1 MLLSDDRNLP
11 MSLQKTQISTIS
23 FGHSVGT
30 GPPVVRPAPDVPRG
44 CPPHSFFCARKDPRI
59 QIHQP
64 LTFLSQQS
72 FGYCPRAKRSRSN
85 THAGVVGYLFET
97 AHNAIAPMRQPGA
110 YIRSCEL
117 SGVVERAHSNVARKT
132 KGWVEHKI
140 RHAGGTREEYSQ
152 SGRPAQPPECWT
164 QTFVSPGPPA
174 GAGGKISQ
182 RGDRVFSR
190 HLQDFKK
197 KSPAETGLRLW

>member
-1 MLLSDDRNLP
+1 MTKCVATAVMRISGSSGRSRDTVWSMAASSCFKEPIQHICPLSTSRASYGWQTGANRVMLLSDDRNLP

-30 GPPVVRPAPDVPRG
+30 GRTGVRPAPDVPRG
-44 CPPHSFFCARKDPRI
+44 CPPHSFFCARKDPR
-59 QIHQP
+59 IHQP

-85 THAGVVGYLFET
+85 TDAGVVGYLFET
-97 AHNAIAPMRQPGA
+97 AHNAIAPMWQPGA

-132 KGWVEHKI
+132 KGWLEHEI
-140 RHAGGTREEYSQ
+140 HHVAETRE
-152 SGRPAQPPECWT
+152 A
-164 QTFVSPGPPA
+164 
-174 GAGGKISQ
+174 
-182 RGDRVFSR
+182 
-190 HLQDFKK
+190 
-197 KSPAETGLRLW
+197 

>member
-1 MLLSDDRNLP
+1 MDLRGIPHHNRQADAQPGAASHGLSQTILLSDDRNLP
-11 MSLQKTQISTIS
+11 MPLQKTQISTIS

-30 GPPVVRPAPDVPRG
+30 GRTGVRPAPDVPRG
-44 CPPHSFFCARKDPRI
+44 CPRRVFCARKDPR
-59 QIHQP
+59 IHQP

-97 AHNAIAPMRQPGA
+97 AHNAIAPMWQSGA

-140 RHAGGTREEYSQ
+140 RHAVGTRE
-152 SGRPAQPPECWT
+152 A
-164 QTFVSPGPPA
+164 
-174 GAGGKISQ
+174 
-182 RGDRVFSR
+182 
-190 HLQDFKK
+190 
-197 KSPAETGLRLW
+197 